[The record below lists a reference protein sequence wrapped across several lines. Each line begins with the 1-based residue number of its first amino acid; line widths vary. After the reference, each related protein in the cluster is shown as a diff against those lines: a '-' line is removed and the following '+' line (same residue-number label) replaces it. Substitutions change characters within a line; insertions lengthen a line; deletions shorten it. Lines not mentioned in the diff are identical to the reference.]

1 MDENIR
7 EFIDTLKQYR
17 NRFNCAANLQMELWN
32 GNQPET
38 HPLLLVCP
46 LDEMQE
52 KKLPSYNTKQ
62 THYDSEKMFLS
73 GLRDIMTV
81 VNGGREAVPSMR
93 ANMGCG
99 IFPTL
104 FGLKQQLF
112 DDKMPW
118 VKGHLS
124 KDKLSK
130 MSPEDIKVGEEF
142 KAGLDHMSYM
152 ADLLKETG
160 CMVFPMDL
168 QGVYDTAHIVYGDQ
182 IFYDMYDDPDFIH
195 HLLELSCHAIC
206 IGMDECL
213 KIMPDSSIKV
223 AHYNSLVMP
232 RIKGGIKLSED
243 TSTLL
248 SKSQIEEFVAPYIKK
263 ILNYYGGG
271 YIHYCGCNPH
281 LFETV
286 MNEPLA
292 YGLNF
297 GNPEKH
303 DMEYVLKRCAQ
314 KNKIFYGRIDKE
326 NEVSYEE
333 YFKKYLTA
341 SKQDGRFTLLLQ
353 LSCGMGEREDIIS
366 AWGNAVK
373 CV

>member
-1 MDENIR
+1 MKEIIR
-7 EFIDTLKQYR
+7 EFINTLKQHRHQFDY
-17 NRFNCAANLQMELWN
+17 AAKIQMELWN
-32 GNQPET
+32 GNQPKK
-38 HPLLLVCP
+38 HPLLLTCP
-46 LDEMQE
+46 LDKVQDE
-52 KKLPSYNTKQ
+52 KIPSFNTMQ
-62 THYDSEKMFLS
+62 THFDSEKMFLS
-73 GLRDIMTV
+73 GLREIMTV
-81 VNGGREAVPSMR
+81 VNGGCEAVPSMR

-118 VKGHLS
+118 VKEHLS
-124 KDKLSK
+124 KEVLSK
-130 MSPEDIKVGEEF
+130 MSPEDIKIGDEF
-142 KAGLDHMSYM
+142 RAGLEHMSYI
-152 ADLLKETG
+152 ADLLKDTG

-248 SKSQIEEFVAPYIKK
+248 SKSQIDEFVAPYIKK
-263 ILNYYGGG
+263 VLNYFGGG
-271 YIHYCGCNPH
+271 YIHYCGTNPH
-281 LFETV
+281 LFESV

-314 KNKIFYGRIDKE
+314 KNKIFYGTINKE
-326 NEVSYEE
+326 DGFSYGE

-341 SKQDGRFTLLLQ
+341 SKQGNRYMLLLQ
-353 LSCGMGEREDIIS
+353 FSCSLDERADVHS
-366 AWGNAVK
+366 AWENTLR
-373 CV
+373 CL